1 MTNSEWI
8 CDGWYRSSLDFLIFT
23 ANISRAF
30 VFHSLHFPVP
40 AGAGHTLIDENTN
53 SLYNVGSKSVV
64 FFSSVIHFN
73 ISIYILPAF
82 LSLLH
87 YSFSVSLFL
96 VLACMVCSD
105 VEFHFSFSWAVF
117 HIHPPSASFLE
128 AIPVSLFSI
137 LLCIFL
143 SEPAKHLLEGACC

>member
-30 VFHSLHFPVP
+30 VFHSLHFPMP
-40 AGAGHTLIDENTN
+40 AGAGHTLIDENTS

-64 FFSSVIHFN
+64 SSLPLYISTFQYTFSLHFFLFCIIPFR
-73 ISIYILPAF
+73 
-82 LSLLH
+82 
-87 YSFSVSLFL
+87 FL